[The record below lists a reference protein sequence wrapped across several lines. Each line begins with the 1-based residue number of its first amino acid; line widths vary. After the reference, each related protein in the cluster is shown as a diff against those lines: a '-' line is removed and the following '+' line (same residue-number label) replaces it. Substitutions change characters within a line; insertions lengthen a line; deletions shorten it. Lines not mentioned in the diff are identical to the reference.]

1 MGIAGSAAIMAGI
14 VKGFITL
21 LVLAG
26 ISFGGYWGYH
36 SWAGSEQ
43 PASYR
48 TVEIRRGDVIA
59 TVSATGTIEPV
70 IKVIVGSQVSGT
82 VIKWY
87 ADFNQQV
94 KAGDIL
100 LELDQDRFKAT
111 VEQRQA
117 AVATAK
123 SRAEESAARLA
134 RAKLDLEKSE
144 DAMKRMAASE
154 FEVTSLRMEVQAAEA
169 TLHAAEAQVQ
179 AAEADLRFSNV
190 ELSKTVIKSPIDGIV
205 IKRNVDAGQTVAASL
220 QAPELFL
227 IANDLRN
234 MRVNAAV
241 SETDIGRI
249 REGMDAQ
256 FRVDAFPG
264 RKFRGVVSQVRYA
277 ETVVDNVVTYT
288 TLIDVNNDDL
298 TLRPGM
304 TATILF
310 EVAKADDTLMVP
322 NAALRFD
329 PNASTTASTDWFKP
343 GKGKPA
349 KPRVFKLV
357 NGEPAEVPL
366 DLGLNDGTNTQ
377 IVGGELAAGDAVI
390 LERTGGG
397 AAAAA
402 RRGPPMGGGGQQ
414 MRGPR
419 M

>member
-1 MGIAGSAAIMAGI
+1 MAGI
-14 VKGFITL
+14 VKGIITL

-26 ISFGGYWGYH
+26 LSYGGYWGY
-36 SWAGSEQ
+36 SRWSGAEQ
-43 PASYR
+43 PESYK
-48 TVEIRRGDVIA
+48 TVEIRRGDVVA

-70 IKVIVGSQVSGT
+70 VKVIVGSQVSGT
-82 VIKWY
+82 VVKWY

-94 KAGDIL
+94 KAGETL

-111 VEQRQA
+111 VEQREA
-117 AVATAK
+117 AVATAR
-123 SRAEESAARLA
+123 SRSEESAARLA
-134 RAKLDLEKSE
+134 RAKLDLQKSE

-154 FEVTSLRMEVQAAEA
+154 FEVDSLRMEMQAAEA

-190 ELSKTVIKSPIDGIV
+190 ELSKTIIKSPIDGIV

-249 REGMDAQ
+249 REGMEAQ

-264 RKFRGVVSQVRYA
+264 RKFRGVVSQVRFA

-329 PNASTTASTDWFKP
+329 PSASAATASSDWFKP

-349 KPRVFKLV
+349 KPRVYKLV
-357 NGEPAEVPL
+357 NGVPAEVPL
-366 DLGLNDGTNTQ
+366 DLGLNDGSNTQ
-377 IVGGELAAGDAVI
+377 IIGGELAAGDAVI
-390 LERTGGG
+390 VERSSGGVGG
-397 AAAAA
+397 A
-402 RRGPPMGGGGQQ
+402 RRSGPPMGGGTQ

>member
-1 MGIAGSAAIMAGI
+1 MAGI
-14 VKGFITL
+14 VKGIITL

-26 ISFGGYWGYH
+26 LSYGGYWGY
-36 SWAGSEQ
+36 SQWSGAEQ
-43 PASYR
+43 PVSYK
-48 TVEIRRGDVIA
+48 TVEIRRGNVVA

-70 IKVIVGSQVSGT
+70 VKVIVGSQVSGT

-94 KAGDIL
+94 KAGETL

-111 VEQRQA
+111 VEQREA
-117 AVATAK
+117 AVATAR

-249 REGMDAQ
+249 REGMEAQ

-264 RKFRGVVSQVRYA
+264 RKFRGVVSQVRFA

-329 PNASTTASTDWFKP
+329 PSASAASASSDWFKP

-366 DLGLNDGTNTQ
+366 DLGLNDGSNTQ

-390 LERTGGG
+390 VERSSGG
-397 AAAAA
+397 AGGA
-402 RRGPPMGGGGQQ
+402 RRSGPPMGGGSQ

>member
-1 MGIAGSAAIMAGI
+1 MAGI

-26 ISFGGYWGYH
+26 LSYGGYWGYRQW
-36 SWAGSEQ
+36 SNVEQ
-43 PASYR
+43 PATYK
-48 TVEIRRGDVIA
+48 TIEIRRGNVVA

-70 IKVIVGSQVSGT
+70 VKVIVGSQVSGT

-94 KAGDIL
+94 KAGETL

-117 AVATAK
+117 AVATAR

-134 RAKLDLEKSE
+134 RAKLDREKSE

-249 REGMDAQ
+249 REGMEAQ

-264 RKFRGVVSQVRYA
+264 RKFRGVVSQVRFA

-329 PNASTTASTDWFKP
+329 PNASAATASSDWFEP

-349 KPRVFKLV
+349 KPRVYKLV

-366 DLGLNDGTNTQ
+366 DLGLNDGSNTQ

-390 LERTGGG
+390 VERSSGGPGG
-397 AAAAA
+397 A
-402 RRGPPMGGGGQQ
+402 RRSGPPMGGGTQ